1 MNVTRAHKIE
11 TAKPTMKKIGATNS
25 GTLIVEMSAET
36 FHALSQLQSP
46 TNPAAKNLQPQTPKT
61 ANPENL
67 AFVKKRI
74 LKSKPK
80 KKAGL
85 TRFIAAMFQFKGG
98 ISDQEIQTII
108 KNFQR
113 EKILVIDENKQITC
127 QET

>member
-1 MNVTRAHKIE
+1 
-11 TAKPTMKKIGATNS
+11 MKKIGTTNS

-36 FHALSQLQSP
+36 FHALSQLQATP
-46 TNPAAKNLQPQTPKT
+46 PPAAKNTQTEKPAKT
-61 ANPENL
+61 EKL

-98 ISDQEIQTII
+98 IPEQEIQTII
-108 KNFQR
+108 KNFQK
-113 EKILVIDENKQITC
+113 EKILAIDENNQVTY

>member
-1 MNVTRAHKIE
+1 
-11 TAKPTMKKIGATNS
+11 MKKIGATNS
-25 GTLIVEMSAET
+25 GTLIVEMSADE
-36 FHALSQLQSP
+36 FHALPQLQSP
-46 TNPAAKNLQPQTPKT
+46 TNPAAKNLQHQTPKT

-98 ISDQEIQTII
+98 ISDQETQTII
-108 KNFQR
+108 KNLQN
-113 EKILVIDENKQITC
+113 EKILAIDENKQITY
-127 QET
+127 QKT